1 MSLLVLRYHRA
12 RAGRRGNPARLLN
25 AHFAHIAYCC
35 ANRMPGEPVV
45 SGMTNVC
52 LSFDAGFYDFYA
64 VVYPLLIQHDLRAL
78 LAVAPCYLREYSEH
92 GPGERMAVEPDVA
105 FAEPDKG
112 GFCTWRELSKMVASG
127 HVTIAAHGVSRT
139 RRGDQPDRM
148 AGIDVDAPQA
158 ILSARL
164 SRSVDSFVFADHPCS
179 TAALHAARRRYR
191 FVFGN
196 GGASNRDWNQ
206 PMLYRIN
213 ADELSS
219 PSAPFSSLRRARYR
233 AQYWWNRLIG
243 Q

>member
-35 ANRMPGEPVV
+35 ANRMPGEPLAP
-45 SGMTNVC
+45 GMTNVC

-64 VVYPLLIQHDLRAL
+64 VVYPLLVKHDLRAL
-78 LAVAPCYLREYSEH
+78 LAVSPSCVRDYSESR
-92 GPGERMAVEPDVA
+92 PDDRLAVETELA
-105 FAEPDKG
+105 FADPDRG
-112 GFCTWRELSKMVASG
+112 GFCTWPELRKMAASG
-127 HVTIAAHGVSRT
+127 HVAIAA
-139 RRGDQPDRM
+139 RGHALPGSDEQT
-148 AGIDVDAPQA
+148 IDVQAELDVPQT

-164 SRSVDSFVFADHPCS
+164 ARPVESFVFPDGRCS
-179 TAALHAARRRYR
+179 IEALRAARQRYR

-196 GGASNRDWNQ
+196 GGASNRHWNQ

-233 AQYWWNRLIG
+233 ARYWWCRLRG
-243 Q
+243 N